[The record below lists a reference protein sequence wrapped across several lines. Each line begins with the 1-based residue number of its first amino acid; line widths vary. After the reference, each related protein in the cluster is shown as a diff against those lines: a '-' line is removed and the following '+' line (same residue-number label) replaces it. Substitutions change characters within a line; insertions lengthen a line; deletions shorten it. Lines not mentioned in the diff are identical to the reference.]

1 MFRSMNEQ
9 VFDLVNENQDAQAS
23 QNILQWL
30 QGRVA
35 GLTFQMDSSGNYVP
49 YMRGGQAKLYMDEV
63 PMDASM
69 INSTPVSNIAMV
81 KSLRAPVF

>member
-9 VFDLVNENQDAQAS
+9 VFDLVNENQDAQGS

-49 YMRGGQAKLYMDEV
+49 YMRGERLHYTLMKFLW
-63 PMDASM
+63 
-69 INSTPVSNIAMV
+69 TPA
-81 KSLRAPVF
+81 